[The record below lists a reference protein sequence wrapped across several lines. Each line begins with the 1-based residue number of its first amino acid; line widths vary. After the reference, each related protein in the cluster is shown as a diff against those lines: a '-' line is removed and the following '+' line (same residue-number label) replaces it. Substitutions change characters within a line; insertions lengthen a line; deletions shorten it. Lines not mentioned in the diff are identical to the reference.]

1 VPRVVN
7 VTVAACVG
15 LLLGPLLT
23 DLGGKPAY
31 AQIALV
37 LFALP
42 FLLLGVLCLVSAI
55 RPGSLGRAAR
65 RARSRRK

>member
-7 VTVAACVG
+7 VLLAACV
-15 LLLGPLLT
+15 LFFFVPLLT

-31 AQIALV
+31 VQVVLV
-37 LFALP
+37 LVALP
-42 FLLLGVLCLVSAI
+42 FVLIGVLCLVSAV

-65 RARSRRK
+65 RARARRR